1 MAGDT
6 VITVIGNLTGDP
18 ELRFTPNGAAV
29 ANFTIASTPRNFDRA
44 SGEWKEGETLFLRAS
59 VWREAAENVAETLK
73 KGMRVIAQGRLKSRS
88 YETKEGERRTSMELE
103 IEEIGPSLRFAS
115 ANVNRNQRSGGNFGG
130 DQFGGGYG
138 APAGNGYNAGGQGG
152 YGGAGYGQQ
161 QGGYN
166 AAPAQGGYA
175 AAPAQ
180 QAPAAPAPQAA
191 PAPAAP
197 AADPWGQQSGGNY
210 DWGSSAD
217 DEPPF

>member
-18 ELRFTPNGAAV
+18 ELRFTPSGAPV

-59 VWREAAENVAETLK
+59 VWKEAAENVAETLK

-103 IEEIGPSLRFAS
+103 IEEVGPSLRFAS
-115 ANVNRNQRSGGNFGG
+115 ATVSRNQRGNGDFGGN
-130 DQFGGGYG
+130 
-138 APAGNGYNAGGQGG
+138 NGYQNPQGG
-152 YGGAGYGQQ
+152 YAPQN
-161 QGGYN
+161 N
-166 AAPAQGGYA
+166 AAPAQQQGGWG
-175 AAPAQ
+175 AQ
-180 QAPAAPAPQAA
+180 
-191 PAPAAP
+191 
-197 AADPWGQQSGGNY
+197 GGGNY
-210 DWGSSAD
+210 DWGGGAD